1 MKWLTATVYCRHI
14 ELNWTTLSIIN
25 RKSNST
31 ISHSYRDHGIV
42 IFPIPTL
49 ILSNYR
55 LLTAATSRSRLAK
68 DVYLPLMGL
77 PRRPV
82 KFSEKRF
89 PFQKKIAYIY
99 FFCFF
104 FENLHFFF
112 FCFLFPKSY
121 SVRPRIWTC
130 AFIVTPSGPSTYII
144 TVSLSSRLLFFVRN
158 AQKSSF
164 VAMPSPHAQQKMIA
178 NNISLV
184 ICFFFRRYC
193 RRAFTQKT

>member
-104 FENLHFFF
+104 WKLTFFF
-112 FCFLFPKSY
+112 
-121 SVRPRIWTC
+121 
-130 AFIVTPSGPSTYII
+130 
-144 TVSLSSRLLFFVRN
+144 LFFVSEILFGTSQNLDMRVHRN
-158 AQKSSF
+158 TFRAVDVHNYGIIVVSF
-164 VAMPSPHAQQKMIA
+164 IIFLSE
-178 NNISLV
+178 
-184 ICFFFRRYC
+184 
-193 RRAFTQKT
+193 RAEK